1 LAGAFMQLF
10 LNALEAMPDGGV
22 LTVRTRMQGEDEVEI
37 DVDDTGTGMSKEV
50 LAHAMEPFY
59 TTKSE
64 RKGAGMGLCA
74 VYGAIRAHQGNVEL
88 HSEPGR
94 GTQVHVA
101 LPLTPATVAHP
112 SEANPPVPC
121 GLRILLVD
129 DDDLVQTV
137 VRAQLRRLGHVV
149 IIAENGLEA
158 IERLRA
164 GLDVDLLLLDLNM
177 PILDGRKALPRLREL
192 RPHLPV
198 IIETG
203 KLDNET
209 EQLAREYSD
218 VSLLVRPFSLN
229 ELKAAI
235 DEHAMRT
242 ATKRD

>member
-1 LAGAFMQLF
+1 
-10 LNALEAMPDGGV
+10 
-22 LTVRTRMQGEDEVEI
+22 
-37 DVDDTGTGMSKEV
+37 
-50 LAHAMEPFY
+50 
-59 TTKSE
+59 
-64 RKGAGMGLCA
+64 MGLCA
-74 VYGAIRAHQGNVEL
+74 VYGAIRAHQGSLEL

-94 GTQVHVA
+94 GTQVHVV
-101 LPLTPATVAHP
+101 LPVTPAAVVHLAGADP
-112 SEANPPVPC
+112 AAPC

-137 VRAQLRRLGHVV
+137 VCAQLRRLGHVV
-149 IIAENGLEA
+149 TIAENGLQAVEMLQ
-158 IERLRA
+158 R
-164 GLDVDLLLLDLNM
+164 GLAVDLLLLDLNM
-177 PILDGRKALPRLREL
+177 PVLDGRKALPRLREL

-235 DEHAMRT
+235 DAYAEALT
-242 ATKRD
+242 QKQYY